1 MIRLCA
7 WLAAALLLAFQA
19 SAQTVS
25 IVAAENVYADVGR
38 QIAGERANVVSV
50 LNNPDADP
58 HLFEPTPSVAR
69 EVARARLVVM
79 NGAGYDPWMA
89 RLIAAQPDPARVVID
104 VGALVHAPEDANPHL
119 WYDPAAMVAYARAL
133 AAGLARVDPAGGGD
147 YAAHMHEF
155 LDSLAPLD
163 RKVAAMRKRWGGTAV
178 TATEPVFGYMAA
190 ALGLSM
196 RNQRFQ
202 LAVMNGTEPSARD
215 TAAFEHDLRGR
226 AVRVLIHNRQ
236 ASDPAAE
243 RLLAIAKEAGV
254 PTVGVTET
262 EPAGQSYQQWMLS
275 ELDALDAALSH

>member
-38 QIAGERANVVSV
+38 QIAGTRASVASV
-50 LNNPDADP
+50 LKNPDADP
-58 HLFEPTPSVAR
+58 HLFEPSASVAR

-79 NGAGYDPWMA
+79 NGADYDPWMA

-119 WYDPAAMVAYARAL
+119 WYDPAAMVAYARTL
-133 AAGLARVDPAGGGD
+133 AADLARLDPAGARD
-147 YAAHMHEF
+147 YAAHLQGF
-155 LDSLAPLD
+155 LGSMAPLD
-163 RKVAAMRKRWGGTAV
+163 RKVAEMRERWGGAAV

-190 ALGLSM
+190 ALGLLM
-196 RNQRFQ
+196 QNQRFQ

-215 TAAFEHDLRGR
+215 TAAFEHDLRSR
-226 AVRVLIHNRQ
+226 AVRVLIYNRQ
-236 ASDPAAE
+236 ATDPAAE

-262 EPAGQSYQQWMLS
+262 EPAGKSYQQWMLA
-275 ELDALDAALSH
+275 ELDALGAALAH